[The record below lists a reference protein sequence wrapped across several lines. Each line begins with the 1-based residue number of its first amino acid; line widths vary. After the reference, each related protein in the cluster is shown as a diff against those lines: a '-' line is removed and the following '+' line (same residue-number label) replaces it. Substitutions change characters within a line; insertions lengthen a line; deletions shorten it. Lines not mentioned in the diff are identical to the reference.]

1 MVEVTVLYFDGCP
14 NWRTAEERVAEALG
28 RLGRTDVAIAR
39 QRVVSQDE
47 AETWRFRGSPSV
59 LVDGRDVFAEPGAPV
74 GLSCRVYATD
84 EGVSGAPTVAQLMDV
99 LRDGRPAWS

>member
-1 MVEVTVLYFDGCP
+1 MEVTVLHFDGCP

-28 RLGRTDVAIAR
+28 RLGRTDVAITR
-39 QRVVSQDE
+39 QRVASQDE
-47 AETWRFRGSPSV
+47 AETWGFRGSPTV

-84 EGVSGAPTVAQLMDV
+84 EGLSGAPTVEQLVDV
-99 LRDGRPAWS
+99 LGRGPTA